1 LVEMVMANDISPV
14 ISLAHCVRSEQN
26 DGCKTLEQSIC
37 TDLEKQYRS
46 AARFFRDKEEKAFHV
61 PYQKRIYM
69 AALSKQI
76 AHGSFEQN
84 KKDSDVGFFDLFGH
98 DRNEAWK
105 SLENKSR
112 EDSMKEYINL
122 LLDMCPQFAFYYA
135 AEIQRQSD
143 SRNQSQDQSSPST
156 NPNSLPDSQIRDA
169 LNRQTFEQFNQYAMV
184 KYANDPQK
192 RDELI
197 KQLQEKHFHEY
208 MTRVHSQVASS
219 DEKGCFIMEDESPP
233 AACSGENE
241 ANVTDA
247 NTVPFYS
254 HPTTRWFLSM
264 IYIHTV
270 KDVFGQKLKIDFFHL
285 GQVNMLPASIWTRRD
300 IKDFKE
306 SIRRSGDNGT
316 IRVGYGET
324 VTVRV
329 PTHDDGN
336 SLFWEFATDNYDI
349 GFGLFFEW
357 TVSDTNVVSV
367 HVCESEDDDDDDEA
381 DSIATNSDDVERG
394 ARTLPGSKPA
404 VDQIIPVYRRDCHEE
419 VYAGSHPYPGRGV
432 YLLNFQSHQWKQSL
446 ESGEQQR
453 HLANAMYSCKPKKVI
468 KGCSH
473 KLEKPPTKVGPQ

>member
-1 LVEMVMANDISPV
+1 LIHMVMANDTTPV
-14 ISLAHCVRSEQN
+14 ISPANCVRSEQN
-26 DGCKTLEQSIC
+26 DGCKTQEQSIC

-135 AEIQRQSD
+135 AEIQRESD

-184 KYANDPQK
+184 KYANDPLK

-219 DEKGCFIMEDESPP
+219 DERGCFIREDESP
-233 AACSGENE
+233 AACSGESE
-241 ANVTDA
+241 TNVTDV

-254 HPTTRWFLSM
+254 HPATRWFFLDD
-264 IYIHTV
+264 TLE
-270 KDVFGQKLKIDFFHL
+270 DVFGQKLKINFCHL

-306 SIRRSGDNGT
+306 SIRQSGDNGT

-329 PTHDDGN
+329 PTHEDGN

-367 HVCESEDDDDDDEA
+367 HVCESEEEDDDEA
-381 DSIATNSDDVERG
+381 DSSLFATNSDDVERG
-394 ARTLPGSKPA
+394 GRTLPGSKPA

-432 YLLNFQSHQWKQSL
+432 YLLKFDNCYSL
-446 ESGEQQR
+446 WRSKTLYYR
-453 HLANAMYSCKPKKVI
+453 VYYSK
-468 KGCSH
+468 
-473 KLEKPPTKVGPQ
+473 

>member
-1 LVEMVMANDISPV
+1 MVMANDNSPV

-84 KKDSDVGFFDLFGH
+84 KKDSDVGFFDLFGQ

-112 EDSMKEYINL
+112 EDSMKEYINS

-143 SRNQSQDQSSPST
+143 SRYYSARSIQALSISETYQLRRNQSQDQSSPST

-169 LNRQTFEQFNQYAMV
+169 LNQQTFGQFNQYAMV

-208 MTRVHSQVASS
+208 MTRVHSQFASS
-219 DEKGCFIMEDESPP
+219 DERGCFIREDESPP

-254 HPTTRWFLSM
+254 HPTTR
-264 IYIHTV
+264 
-270 KDVFGQKLKIDFFHL
+270 
-285 GQVNMLPASIWTRRD
+285 QVNMLPASIWTRRD

-432 YLLNFQSHQWKQSL
+432 YLLKFDNCYSL
-446 ESGEQQR
+446 WRSKTLYYR
-453 HLANAMYSCKPKKVI
+453 SCKPKKVI

-473 KLEKPPTKVGPQ
+473 KLEKPPTKVRPQ

>member
-1 LVEMVMANDISPV
+1 
-14 ISLAHCVRSEQN
+14 
-26 DGCKTLEQSIC
+26 
-37 TDLEKQYRS
+37 
-46 AARFFRDKEEKAFHV
+46 
-61 PYQKRIYM
+61 
-69 AALSKQI
+69 
-76 AHGSFEQN
+76 
-84 KKDSDVGFFDLFGH
+84 
-98 DRNEAWK
+98 
-105 SLENKSR
+105 
-112 EDSMKEYINL
+112 
-122 LLDMCPQFAFYYA
+122 
-135 AEIQRQSD
+135 
-143 SRNQSQDQSSPST
+143 
-156 NPNSLPDSQIRDA
+156 LPDSQIRDA

-184 KYANDPQK
+184 KYANDPRK

-219 DEKGCFIMEDESPP
+219 DESGCFIREDESP
-233 AACSGENE
+233 AACSGESE
-241 ANVTDA
+241 TNVTNDV

-254 HPTTRWFLSM
+254 HPATRWFLWM
-264 IYIHTV
+264 LRWMMF
-270 KDVFGQKLKIDFFHL
+270 FGQKLKINFYHL

-306 SIRRSGDNGT
+306 SIRQSGDNGT

-329 PTHDDGN
+329 PTHEDGN

-367 HVCESEDDDDDDEA
+367 HVCESEEEDDDEA

-394 ARTLPGSKPA
+394 GRTLPGSKPA

-432 YLLNFQSHQWKQSL
+432 YLLKFDNCYSL
-446 ESGEQQR
+446 WRSKTLYYR
-453 HLANAMYSCKPKKVI
+453 VYYSK
-468 KGCSH
+468 
-473 KLEKPPTKVGPQ
+473 

>member
-1 LVEMVMANDISPV
+1 LVDMVMANDNSPV

-84 KKDSDVGFFDLFGH
+84 KKDSDVGFFDLFGQ

-143 SRNQSQDQSSPST
+143 SRYYSARSIQALSISETYQLRRNQSQDQSSPST

-169 LNRQTFEQFNQYAMV
+169 LNRQTFGQFNQYAIV

-219 DEKGCFIMEDESPP
+219 DERGCFIREDESPP

-254 HPTTRWFLSM
+254 HPTTR
-264 IYIHTV
+264 
-270 KDVFGQKLKIDFFHL
+270 
-285 GQVNMLPASIWTRRD
+285 QVNMLPASIWTRRD

-432 YLLNFQSHQWKQSL
+432 YLLKFDNCYSL
-446 ESGEQQR
+446 WRSKTLYYR
-453 HLANAMYSCKPKKVI
+453 VYYSK
-468 KGCSH
+468 
-473 KLEKPPTKVGPQ
+473 